1 VFGAVRVGSFAT
13 FIVQSRPGTS
23 RLSFLGLSESLFFF
37 IILLQALGVDIF
49 AKGLPVLVSD
59 GYKCV
64 SVEMEFVLKRS
75 VHVCTMLIT
84 SVLLHVMSQL
94 HFDLQLLEHPYI
106 LLQKFNP

>member
-1 VFGAVRVGSFAT
+1 MQYGWEVLQHSSCSLDLVPQDSVFWAFQKA
-13 FIVQSRPGTS
+13 F
-23 RLSFLGLSESLFFF
+23 FFF